1 MKDYECSTS
10 TSTEEYLIHN
20 LSKLQITRKRIRKL
34 ERPRKLMMS
43 SRKVK
48 ATSNQ
53 GTVNEGGEFYGVA
66 LKQSPL
72 QLINCSRVLL

>member
-1 MKDYECSTS
+1 
-10 TSTEEYLIHN
+10 
-20 LSKLQITRKRIRKL
+20 
-34 ERPRKLMMS
+34 MMS